1 MTRATD
7 AQIWGATLGELQ
19 SDMTRENYDT
29 WLRDAHVVA
38 GDADDGAGATGA
50 LPEGPLTVGVPTA
63 FQKDWLEHKLTGR
76 IAGALER
83 VGQGHRAIRYIVAPS
98 TNGHG
103 DGPATASHN
112 AVSMPTRPQQEKPAM
127 TLFPHTPSALLPD
140 YVFETFI
147 VGASN
152 RLTYAAATAVA
163 DNPGQQWNPL
173 FIWGHVGLG
182 KTHLLHAIGHKVR
195 QNFPDKQVVYT
206 TSEKFTN
213 ELIQSFVQKDQSSI
227 DDFRERYRSVD
238 VLLIDDIQFLA
249 NKESTQEEFFH
260 TFNEL
265 HQNQKQIVMTS
276 DRKPN
281 AMSTLTERLRSRFEW
296 GLITEVDLPDFETRV
311 AILRTKAERQNVPV
325 QPAAIEYIAR
335 RAGQSNIR
343 ELEGTLKKVIHT
355 ALTMG
360 VPVTDT
366 LAAEAL
372 DTLSPAH
379 TRKVTAPEVLK
390 AVAQYYQTEIAVLES
405 PARDKAVSL
414 PRHVSMY
421 LMREE
426 TDASLPG
433 IGQLLGGRDHSTI
446 MHGCAKIARELKDE
460 NARLRS
466 DIQAIRALLY
476 ASG

>member
-1 MTRATD
+1 MTTGE
-7 AQIWGATLGELQ
+7 QIWQAALGELQ
-19 SDMTRENYDT
+19 LVLTKENYDT
-29 WLRDAHVVA
+29 WLRKTCVVSE
-38 GDADDGAGATGA
+38 DDSA
-50 LPEGPLTVGVPTA
+50 LTIAVPET
-63 FQKDWLEHKLTGR
+63 FHKEWLERKLNGKVTS
-76 IAGALER
+76 AMQR
-83 VGQGHRAIRYIVAPS
+83 VGHGHRAVRYVVAPS
-98 TNGHG
+98 NG
-103 DGPATASHN
+103 GPGGGPTMSTHN
-112 AVSMPTRPQQEKPAM
+112 VVSMPKRPHQEKPAM
-127 TLFPHTPSALLPD
+127 TLFPHTQSSLLPD

-163 DNPGQQWNPL
+163 EDPGQQWNPL
-173 FIWGHVGLG
+173 FIWGNVGLG

-213 ELIQSFVQKDQSSI
+213 EMIQSFVKKDQSYI
-227 DDFRERYRSVD
+227 DDFRERYRGVD

-311 AILRTKAERQNVPV
+311 AILRTKAERQKVPV

-360 VPVTDT
+360 VPVTDK

-372 DTLSPAH
+372 DALAPSH
-379 TRKVTAPEVLK
+379 KRKVTPQEVLK
-390 AVAQYYQTEIAVLES
+390 AVAQYYQTELKVLES
-405 PARDKAVSL
+405 PARDKAVAW
-414 PRHVSMY
+414 PRQVAMH

-446 MHGCAKIARELKDE
+446 MHGCDKIARELKNE
-460 NARLRS
+460 NPQLRS
-466 DIQAIRALLY
+466 DIRAIRAMLY
-476 ASG
+476 DIS

>member
-19 SDMTRENYDT
+19 ADMTRENYDT

-38 GDADDGAGATGA
+38 GDADDGAGETGA
-50 LPEGPLTVGVPTA
+50 LPEGTLTVGVPTA
-63 FQKDWLEHKLTGR
+63 FQKDWLEHKLMGR

-127 TLFPHTPSALLPD
+127 TLFPHTPSSLLPD

-213 ELIQSFVQKDQSSI
+213 ELIQSFVKKDQSSI

-281 AMSTLTERLRSRFEW
+281 TMSTLTERLRSRFAW

-360 VPVTDT
+360 VPVTDK

-372 DTLSPAH
+372 DTLAPAH
-379 TRKVTAPEVLK
+379 KRKVTAPEVLK

>member
-227 DDFRERYRSVD
+227 DAFRERYRSVD

-360 VPVTDT
+360 VPVTDK

-372 DTLSPAH
+372 DTLAPAH
-379 TRKVTAPEVLK
+379 KRKVTAPEVLK

>member
-1 MTRATD
+1 MTSATD
-7 AQIWGATLGELQ
+7 AQIWGATLDELRLDLTQ
-19 SDMTRENYDT
+19 ENYDT

-38 GDADDGAGATGA
+38 GDTDDGVGEMGARPAGV
-50 LPEGPLTVGVPTA
+50 LTVGVPTA
-63 FQKDWLEHKLTGR
+63 FQKDWLEHKLKGR
-76 IAGALER
+76 VAGALER
-83 VGQGHRAIRYIVAPS
+83 LGHGHRAVRYVVDPS
-98 TNGHG
+98 NSSLGS
-103 DGPATASHN
+103 GPTPSSHH
-112 AVSMPTRPQQEKPAM
+112 AVSMPKRPHQEKPTM
-127 TLFPHTPSALLPD
+127 TLFPHTQSSLLPD

-152 RLTYAAATAVA
+152 HLTYAAATAVA
-163 DNPGQQWNPL
+163 DDPGQQWNPL
-173 FIWGHVGLG
+173 FIWGNVGLG

-213 ELIQSFVQKDQSSI
+213 ELIQSFVKKEQSYI

-265 HQNQKQIVMTS
+265 HQNQNQIVMTS

-281 AMSTLTERLRSRFEW
+281 AMSTLTERLRSRFAW

-311 AILRTKAERQNVPV
+311 AILRTKAERQKVPV

-355 ALTMG
+355 ALTLG
-360 VPVTDT
+360 VPVTDK

-372 DTLSPAH
+372 DTLSPSH
-379 TRKVTAPEVLK
+379 KRKVTAQEVLK
-390 AVAQYYQTEIAVLES
+390 AVAQYYQTELKVLES

-414 PRHVSMY
+414 PRQVAMH

-426 TDASLPG
+426 SDASLPG

-446 MHGCAKIARELKDE
+446 MHGCAKIAKELKDE
-460 NARLRS
+460 NAQLRS

>member
-19 SDMTRENYDT
+19 ADMTRENYDT

-38 GDADDGAGATGA
+38 GDADDGAGETGA
-50 LPEGPLTVGVPTA
+50 LHEGTLTVGVPTA

-103 DGPATASHN
+103 EGPATASHN

-213 ELIQSFVQKDQSSI
+213 ELIQSFVKKDQSSI

-281 AMSTLTERLRSRFEW
+281 TMSTLTERLRSRFAW

-360 VPVTDT
+360 VPVTDK

-372 DTLSPAH
+372 DTLAPAH
-379 TRKVTAPEVLK
+379 KRKVTAPEVLK

>member
-1 MTRATD
+1 MTTGE
-7 AQIWGATLGELQ
+7 QIWQAALGELQ
-19 SDMTRENYDT
+19 LVLTKENYDT
-29 WLRDAHVVA
+29 WLRRTSVVSE
-38 GDADDGAGATGA
+38 DDSA
-50 LPEGPLTVGVPTA
+50 LTIAVPET
-63 FQKDWLEHKLTGR
+63 FHKEWLERKLNGKVTS
-76 IAGALER
+76 AMQR
-83 VGQGHRAIRYIVAPS
+83 VGHGHRAVRYVVAPS
-98 TNGHG
+98 NGDHG
-103 DGPATASHN
+103 GGPATSSHN
-112 AVSMPTRPQQEKPAM
+112 AVSMPKRPHQEKPAM
-127 TLFPHTPSALLPD
+127 TLFPHTQSSLLPD

-163 DNPGQQWNPL
+163 DDPGQQWNPL
-173 FIWGHVGLG
+173 FIWGNVGLG

-195 QNFPDKQVVYT
+195 QTFPDKQVVYT

-213 ELIQSFVQKDQSSI
+213 EMIQSFVKKDQSYI
-227 DDFRERYRSVD
+227 DDFRERYRGVD

-296 GLITEVDLPDFETRV
+296 GLITEVDLPDFETRI
-311 AILRTKAERQNVPV
+311 AILRTKAERQKVPV
-325 QPAAIEYIAR
+325 QAAAIEYIAR

-360 VPVTDT
+360 VPVTDK

-372 DTLSPAH
+372 DALAPSH
-379 TRKVTAPEVLK
+379 KRKVTPQEVLK
-390 AVAQYYQTEIAVLES
+390 AVAQYYQTELKVLES
-405 PARDKAVSL
+405 PARDKAVAW
-414 PRHVSMY
+414 PRQVAMH

-446 MHGCAKIARELKDE
+446 MHGCDKIAKELKNE
-460 NARLRS
+460 NPQLRS
-466 DIQAIRALLY
+466 DIRAIRAMLY
-476 ASG
+476 DIS